1 MMLQPLTSLL
11 REDDIGALNTN
22 EIINSERLP
31 QGSSAQV
38 FVFVFTQSGNGLE
51 VLCSFFLRG
60 AKRKFMLSSAKEQRS
75 K

>member
-11 REDDIGALNTN
+11 REDDIGALNTK

-38 FVFVFTQSGNGLE
+38 FVFGFTQSGNGLE
-51 VLCSFFLRG
+51 VLCSFFP
-60 AKRKFMLSSAKEQRS
+60 KRS
-75 K
+75 KKKVHVVIC